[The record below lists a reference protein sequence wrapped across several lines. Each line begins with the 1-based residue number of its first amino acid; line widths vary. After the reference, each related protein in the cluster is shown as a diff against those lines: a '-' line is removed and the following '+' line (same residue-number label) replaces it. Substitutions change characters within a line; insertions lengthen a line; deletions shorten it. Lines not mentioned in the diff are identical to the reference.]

1 MALLCALVFLGPRLT
16 VALCERL
23 TVSWQREKRWWH
35 RMMFLHA
42 SAQKWKLMCIT
53 VNSPYISL
61 AKANHMARL
70 TLVRWEV

>member
-1 MALLCALVFLGPRLT
+1 MALLCALVLLGPRLT
-16 VALCERL
+16 VAPCERL
-23 TVSWQREKRWWH
+23 MVSWQREKRWC
-35 RMMFLHA
+35 MMFLHA
-42 SAQKWKLMCIT
+42 SAQKWELTCIT